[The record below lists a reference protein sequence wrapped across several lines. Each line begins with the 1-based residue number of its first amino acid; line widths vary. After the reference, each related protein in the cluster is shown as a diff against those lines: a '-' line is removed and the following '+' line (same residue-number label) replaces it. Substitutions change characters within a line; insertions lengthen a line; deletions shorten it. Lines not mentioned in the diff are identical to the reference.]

1 MGLLPR
7 FLYPFESNTV
17 TTTLTKT
24 TDNAGELFPHAI
36 LGKDYSN
43 NELNLIKAIW
53 TDTKVVAQSK
63 MQLCIDLF
71 NLKQELD
78 AHDPNANG
86 GNGGK
91 GQTRFWKAFEEGDL
105 PEYVCA
111 QRQRA
116 VEWLAAAEFATSG
129 QLTGAPVSSLLA
141 LTPSTVCKLSRIQ
154 HPKATE
160 LAAHHL
166 QVHDFIGHDAAAYL
180 AKSDLKSAVLD
191 GINAWLD
198 ANPTKALVPS
208 VIRQI
213 EAQVEQSERK
223 ASTPAHLKPQ
233 ATASSPEVI
242 DYQPPT
248 ITAEQRHQ
256 RNQELL
262 REQNIRDT
270 RAAIEAPE
278 REEAAELAKFHKL
291 YADALAEAV
300 RGLTDLRRA
309 LSTISSVKGTIYLD
323 ELRDYKGPLGFN
335 YLENDVAELQRCKDT
350 LIEVVKL
357 ATSRTGPQSIDWETI
372 NTEAQ

>member
-1 MGLLPR
+1 
-7 FLYPFESNTV
+7 V

-24 TDNAGELFPHAI
+24 TDNAGEVFPHAI
-36 LGKDYSN
+36 LGKNYSS
-43 NELNLIKAIW
+43 NELKLIKAIW

-63 MQLCIDLF
+63 MQLCIDLYS
-71 NLKQELD
+71 LKQELD

-91 GQTRFWKAFEEGDL
+91 EQTRFWQAFEQGDL
-105 PEYVCA
+105 PEYVVSN
-111 QRQRA
+111 RGS
-116 VEWLAAAEFATSG
+116 VKDWLQAAEFATSG
-129 QLTGAPVSSLLA
+129 QLAGAPASSLLV
-141 LTPSTVCKLSRIQ
+141 LTPSTVVRLSRIQ

-166 QVHDFIGHDAAAYL
+166 QMHDFIGHDAAAYL

-191 GINAWLD
+191 GIDAWID

-208 VIRQI
+208 VIRLI
-213 EAQVEQSERK
+213 EGQVEQAERK
-223 ASTPAHLKPQ
+223 ASTPTHIKPQ
-233 ATASSPEVI
+233 ATASSPEVL
-242 DYQPPT
+242 DYRPPT

-262 REQNIRDT
+262 QEQNIRDT

-323 ELRDYKGPLGFN
+323 ELRDYQGPLGFN

-350 LIEVVKL
+350 LIEIVKL

>member
-1 MGLLPR
+1 MGLPPR

-17 TTTLTKT
+17 TTTLTKRQPLPIDI
-24 TDNAGELFPHAI
+24 TDSGYTDKELGLIQHCWSDASEI
-36 LGKDYSN
+36 NKSKVSLAKHLY
-43 NELNLIKAIW
+43 ELK
-53 TDTKVVAQSK
+53 K
-63 MQLCIDLF
+63 
-71 NLKQELD
+71 ELD
-78 AHDPNANG
+78 NG
-86 GNGGK
+86 DNGAGAGCVK
-91 GQTRFWKAFEEGDL
+91 SRFWAAFEAGHLPLQGDKG
-105 PEYVCA
+105 
-111 QRQRA
+111 RRS
-116 VEWLAAAEFATSG
+116 VETCLTAAGWLASNESRKGLRDSLRNLAPATICEISELSEEAQAVVYRNLASSEFIGVAA
-129 QLTGAPVSSLLA
+129 VRLLRRISEADILKRLDTWIDAHEGKA
-141 LTPSTVCKLSRIQ
+141 LTP
-154 HPKATE
+154 AT
-160 LAAHHL
+160 
-166 QVHDFIGHDAAAYL
+166 IS
-180 AKSDLKSAVLD
+180 K
-191 GINAWLD
+191 
-198 ANPTKALVPS
+198 
-208 VIRQI
+208 I
-213 EAQVEQSERK
+213 EAEAAQAERK

-323 ELRDYKGPLGFN
+323 ELRDYQGPLGFN

>member
-1 MGLLPR
+1 MLD
-7 FLYPFESNTV
+7 SI
-17 TTTLTKT
+17 
-24 TDNAGELFPHAI
+24 DA
-36 LGKDYSN
+36 
-43 NELNLIKAIW
+43 
-53 TDTKVVAQSK
+53 
-63 MQLCIDLF
+63 CI
-71 NLKQELD
+71 
-78 AHDPNANG
+78 
-86 GNGGK
+86 
-91 GQTRFWKAFEEGDL
+91 
-105 PEYVCA
+105 
-111 QRQRA
+111 
-116 VEWLAAAEFATSG
+116 
-129 QLTGAPVSSLLA
+129 
-141 LTPSTVCKLSRIQ
+141 
-154 HPKATE
+154 
-160 LAAHHL
+160 
-166 QVHDFIGHDAAAYL
+166 
-180 AKSDLKSAVLD
+180 
-191 GINAWLD
+191 D

-213 EAQVEQSERK
+213 EGKVEQAERK

-233 ATASSPEVI
+233 STASSPEVI

-278 REEAAELAKFHKL
+278 REAAADLAKFHKL

-323 ELRDYKGPLGFN
+323 ELRDYQGPLGFN